1 MPANDKRVVKV
12 NRRSGYDKHY
22 RNTLTGNVGT
32 LVPILVDELC
42 PDSKVN
48 LKINV
53 AACLPPLVSDTYMNV
68 RLRVEAFAV
77 PHRLCQQNYEEFF
90 SDFAAKYIESFD
102 AEDDAPVD
110 APFTFSDDKN
120 ACMALIRFNG
130 GAAYD
135 YSTIRA
141 KIGPGS
147 LADYMGIPQE
157 VSYSDSELNFDVV
170 VSPLVAYHLIWEC
183 WYRNPRVQKPAFSP
197 LDSRTKMSSNIV
209 EGDSYPYDL
218 AIAASLP
225 YTRFYFSDAGVQPV
239 VRKYPEHDVDVP
251 EGAYMLADGKHILDL
266 RQRNFG
272 LDFFTAAMVEPQ
284 QGPAAVVKFGEN
296 GDPADGFSIASLRA
310 QNSLQQFRERNNLT
324 SPRYQQQ
331 IYARY
336 GCAPSD
342 GIIQRPVLIGAA
354 TYDVY
359 SHGVTA
365 NAPTAEG
372 IGVGPFGDALGNRA
386 GNGFA
391 SGSDFII
398 SGFHTK
404 EPMYLIV
411 LASLVPEV
419 SYSQNM
425 NMIFNRYKGLGSITD
440 LANPILQNVGPQPIP
455 IKSLYAN
462 PVSPDDVFA
471 YTDRYSDWMFKNNEI
486 HGHFKYG
493 QDLAP
498 FVAQRYFASEPEF
511 GSEFLTIPTD
521 YLDDVMQFTS
531 ATLGFGYW
539 MDCLLEYKVS
549 MPLQE
554 YAIPSLQDPGYEHGK
569 TIVLRK
575 NGQLL

>member
-22 RNTLTGNVGT
+22 RNTLTANVGT

-77 PHRLCQQNYEEFF
+77 PHRLCQANFDEFF
-90 SDFAAKYIESFD
+90 SDFESKYISEIDVDS
-102 AEDDAPVD
+102 DAPINAPYSDDIDVKACMPLIELVD
-110 APFTFSDDKN
+110 GDNSVAVSGGAGSLCDYFGIELPESECIVPVAPF
-120 ACMALIRFNG
+120 
-130 GAAYD
+130 
-135 YSTIRA
+135 
-141 KIGPGS
+141 
-147 LADYMGIPQE
+147 
-157 VSYSDSELNFDVV
+157 
-170 VSPLVAYHLIWEC
+170 VAYHLIWQE
-183 WYRNPRVQKPAFSP
+183 WYRNPRVQKKCFVPVLF
-197 LDSRTKMSSNIV
+197 
-209 EGDSYPYDL
+209 DSYIGENSSSFVNVSSSPVV
-218 AIAASLP
+218 AATLP
-225 YTRFYFSDAGVQPV
+225 YCRFYFDDDAQPYIPVYVNGVDIP
-239 VRKYPEHDVDVP
+239 D
-251 EGAYMLADGKHILDL
+251 GYMKLADGEYIYSL

-296 GDPADGFSIASLRA
+296 GDPVDGFSIASLRA

-342 GIIQRPVLIGAA
+342 GIIQRPILIGAA

-359 SHGVTA
+359 SHGVDTTA
-365 NAPTAEG
+365 VSEVTP
-372 IGVGPFGDALGNRA
+372 IGADNNSPFNGSVGNRA

-398 SGFHTK
+398 SGFHAK
-404 EPMYLIV
+404 EPMYLFV

-425 NMIFNRYKGLGSITD
+425 NPIFERYKGLGSITD
-440 LANPILQNVGPQPIP
+440 MANPILQNVGPQPIYNRQVMA
-455 IKSLYAN
+455 SAN
-462 PVSPDDVFA
+462 NGTGIFA
-471 YTDRYSDWMFKNNEI
+471 YTDRYSDWMFKNNEV

-493 QDLAP
+493 QDLSS
-498 FVAQRYFASEPEF
+498 FVSQRHFSGDLAPEF

-531 ATLGFGYW
+531 DALGFGYW
-539 MDCLLEYKVS
+539 MDCLMEYKVS

>member
-12 NRRSGYDKHY
+12 NRRSGYDKHF
-22 RNTLTGNVGT
+22 RNTLTANVGT

-48 LKINV
+48 FKINV
-53 AACLPPLVSDTYMNV
+53 AASLPPLVSDTYMNV
-68 RLRVEAFAV
+68 RLRIEAFAV
-77 PHRLCQQNYEEFF
+77 PHRLCQANYDEFF
-90 SDFAAKYIESFD
+90 SDFAAKYIADFD
-102 AEDDAPVD
+102 PSSDAPID
-110 APFTFSDDKN
+110 APFTLSDDMS
-120 ACMALIRFNG
+120 ACMPLIALG
-130 GAAYD
+130 GD
-135 YSTIRA
+135 YPDIDKVKSF
-141 KIGPGS
+141 IGNGS
-147 LADYMGIPQE
+147 LADYMGLSSSLGDGDPD
-157 VSYSDSELNFDVV
+157 YLVV
-170 VSPLVAYHLIWEC
+170 VSPLTAYHLIWQE
-183 WYRNPRVQKPAFSP
+183 WYRNPRVQKPAFSR
-197 LDSRTKMSSNIV
+197 LDVLNTSQGSNVISGNFSASV
-209 EGDSYPYDL
+209 CS
-218 AIAASLP
+218 ASLP
-225 YTRFYFSDAGVQPV
+225 YTAFYFDDNGTQPTIKPLDSDDYDIPLGE
-239 VRKYPEHDVDVP
+239 YI
-251 EGAYMLADGKHILDL
+251 LADGKNILDL

-272 LDFFTAAMVEPQ
+272 LDFFTAAMLEPQ
-284 QGPAAVVKFGEN
+284 QGPAAVVKFGKN
-296 GDPADGFSIASLRA
+296 GDPVDGFSIASLRA

-336 GCAPSD
+336 GCAPTD
-342 GIIQRPVLIGAA
+342 GIIQRPILIGAA

-365 NAPTAEG
+365 TASTDSPDSGAPNLNPFR
-372 IGVGPFGDALGNRA
+372 GVVGQRS

-411 LASLVPEV
+411 LASLVPDV

-455 IKSLYAN
+455 IKLLTDDSVN
-462 PVSPDDVFA
+462 PEAVFA
-471 YTDRYSDWMFKNNEI
+471 YTDRYSDWMFKNNEV
-486 HGHFKYG
+486 HGEFKYG
-493 QDLAP
+493 GTLAN
-498 FVAQRYFASEPEF
+498 FVSQRYFSSEPEF
-511 GSEFLTIPTD
+511 GSEFLTIPTN
-521 YLDDVMQFTS
+521 YLDDVLQFTS
-531 ATLGFGYW
+531 AILGFGYW
-539 MDCLLEYKVS
+539 LDCLLDYKVS

>member
-1 MPANDKRVVKV
+1 MPTNDKRVVKV

-22 RNTLTGNVGT
+22 RNSLTAHVGT

-53 AACLPPLVSDTYMNV
+53 AAALPPLVSDTYMNV

-77 PHRLCQQNYEEFF
+77 PHRLCQANYDEFF
-90 SDFAAKYIESFD
+90 SDFGARYITDFD
-102 AEDDAPVD
+102 PSDDAPVD
-110 APFTFSDDKN
+110 APFTFADDVK
-120 ACMALIRFNG
+120 ACMPLIRFNG
-130 GAAYD
+130 SNED
-135 YSTIRA
+135 YTDIKALIKSGT
-141 KIGPGS
+141 
-147 LADYMGIPQE
+147 LADYMGVPE
-157 VSYSDSELNFDVV
+157 KVSASDSGLIFDVV
-170 VSPLVAYHLIWEC
+170 VAPFVAYHLIWQE
-183 WYRNPRVQKPAFSP
+183 WYRNPRVQKPCFVP
-197 LDSRTKMSSNIV
+197 LDSKSTSVSNNIIS
-209 EGDSYPYDL
+209 GDLYSKN
-218 AIAASLP
+218 ITSAATIP
-225 YTRFYFSDAGVQPV
+225 YTRYYFSDNGVQPV
-239 VRKYPEHDVDVP
+239 VRKFTGLDVND
-251 EGAYMLADGKHILDL
+251 GAYILADGKNILSL

-272 LDFFTAAMVEPQ
+272 LDFFTAAMIEPQ

-342 GIIQRPVLIGAA
+342 GIIQRPILIGAA

-359 SHGVTA
+359 SHGVTQ
-365 NAPTAEG
+365 TAASDGEA
-372 IGVGPFGDALGNRA
+372 VGPFGNRLGNRA

-404 EPMYLIV
+404 EPMYLFV

-455 IKSLYAN
+455 IKSLYGGALN
-462 PVSPDDVFA
+462 PENVFA
-471 YTDRYSDWMFKNNEI
+471 YTDRYSDWMFKNNEV
-486 HGHFKYG
+486 HGLFKYG
-493 QDLAP
+493 ENLAP
-498 FVAQRYFASEPEF
+498 FVSQRYFVAEPEF
-511 GSEFLTIPTD
+511 GSQFLEIPTD
-521 YLDDVMQFTS
+521 YLDDVMQITS

-539 MDCLLEYKVS
+539 MDSLLEYRVS

>member
-77 PHRLCQQNYEEFF
+77 PHRLCQQNYDEFF
-90 SDFAAKYIESFD
+90 SDFAAKYIEDFD
-102 AEDDAPVD
+102 PSSDAPID
-110 APFTFSDDKN
+110 APFIFADDMS
-120 ACMALIRFNG
+120 ACMPLIRLNSPTV
-130 GAAYD
+130 D
-135 YSTIRA
+135 YSSIKA
-141 KIGPGS
+141 LYGAGS
-147 LADYMGIPQE
+147 LADYMGL
-157 VSYSDSELNFDVV
+157 SDSIADGSVDYSVV
-170 VSPLVAYHLIWEC
+170 VAPFVAYHLIWQE

-197 LDSRTKMSSNIV
+197 LSSGSTASSNIIV
-209 EGDSYPYDL
+209 GAFSSANPSSFVS
-218 AIAASLP
+218 AATLP
-225 YTRFYFSDAGVQPV
+225 YTRFYFDENGGQPSINLISGEVDIPIGNYILSDGVN
-239 VRKYPEHDVDVP
+239 
-251 EGAYMLADGKHILDL
+251 ILSL

-342 GIIQRPVLIGAA
+342 GIIQRPILIGAA

-372 IGVGPFGDALGNRA
+372 VGVGPFGSALGNRA

-398 SGFHTK
+398 SGFHCK

-455 IKSLYAN
+455 IKFLTGAAIN
-462 PVSPDDVFA
+462 PDLVFA
-471 YTDRYSDWMFKNNEI
+471 YTDRYSDWMFKNNEV

-493 QDLAP
+493 EDLAS
-498 FVAQRYFASEPEF
+498 FVSQRYFVGEPEF
-511 GSEFLTIPTD
+511 GSEFLTIPID
-521 YLDDVMQFTS
+521 YLDDVMQFDS